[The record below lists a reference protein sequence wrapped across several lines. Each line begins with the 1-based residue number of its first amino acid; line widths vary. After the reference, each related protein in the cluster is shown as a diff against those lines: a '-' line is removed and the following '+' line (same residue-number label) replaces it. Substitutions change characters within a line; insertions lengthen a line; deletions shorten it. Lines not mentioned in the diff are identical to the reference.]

1 MHRNKIGDHWGFGL
15 FPTALLRVTLL
26 VDSKHTG
33 VEIKKMR
40 LIVIL
45 IIASICIPAIDN
57 FKVDTPDGP
66 VRFIDFLD
74 GDSST
79 SMGVFK
85 NNDIYKAGWAGQGLV
100 INPDRDLVAVYVG
113 YAKDDKFS
121 ELSVLPR
128 LRQVLNGVY
137 AEK

>member
-1 MHRNKIGDHWGFGL
+1 MILNGGR
-15 FPTALLRVTLL
+15 PELLQNARYAEPDEDL
-26 VDSKHTG
+26 SGIKHN
-33 VEIKKMR
+33 VYQWD
-40 LIVIL
+40 L
-45 IIASICIPAIDN
+45 
-57 FKVDTPDGP
+57 
-66 VRFIDFLD
+66 
-74 GDSST
+74 
-79 SMGVFK
+79 VFK

-121 ELSVLPR
+121 ELSVLSR